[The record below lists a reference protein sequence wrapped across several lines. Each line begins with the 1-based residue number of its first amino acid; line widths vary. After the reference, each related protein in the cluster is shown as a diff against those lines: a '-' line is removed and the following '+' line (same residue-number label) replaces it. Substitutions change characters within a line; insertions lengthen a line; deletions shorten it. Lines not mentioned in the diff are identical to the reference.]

1 MKDRTRA
8 HSSARLTNIP
18 ACCPAHWRSRILA
31 AARADRFEQRD
42 FGCYPEPM
50 KIAAPGHEYDPRW
63 PDPLWLA
70 VHEAGH
76 VIARVQLVAAWRL
89 AELDDLVCLESFR
102 SDAIRP
108 VRREGLAREATR

>member
-1 MKDRTRA
+1 
-8 HSSARLTNIP
+8 
-18 ACCPAHWRSRILA
+18 
-31 AARADRFEQRD
+31 
-42 FGCYPEPM
+42 M

-108 VRREGLAREATR
+108 VRREGLAREATRSRCPSSATQFFGRRSLLPMHEFGMPNPK